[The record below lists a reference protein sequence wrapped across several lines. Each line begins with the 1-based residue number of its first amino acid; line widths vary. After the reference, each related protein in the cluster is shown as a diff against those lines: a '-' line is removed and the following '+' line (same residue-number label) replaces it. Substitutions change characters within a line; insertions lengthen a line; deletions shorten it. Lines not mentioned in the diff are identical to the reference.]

1 MDKKKLRLSEEQL
14 REWTEG
20 TVTVLLAKLC
30 RAELERVEKTPLTEC
45 LISGEPDKS
54 HENLVELETRA
65 RCFSEWV
72 AFLEGDWDYLLEVD
86 DEE

>member
-20 TVTVLLAKLC
+20 HVTTLLAELC
-30 RAELERVEKTPLTEC
+30 RAELERVENTPVMEC
-45 LISGEPDKS
+45 LMAGEPDKT
-54 HENLVELETRA
+54 HENLVELEARA

-86 DEE
+86 EDE